1 MTLKSKISKQLLEN
15 TIQQANGN
23 VRKAAML
30 MSDVLGEVISPEL
43 MRYYIRQLPVWE
55 KKITE
60 KPEPKI
66 LIFDIETAP
75 IQAYVWDLWKQDVG
89 LPMIIKDW
97 YVLCWSAKWLHSDKV
112 MHDALYLHK
121 DYNKEEDCEYN
132 IIESIWTLLD
142 SCDIAV
148 AHNGKSFDKK
158 KLNAKFLQYGFP
170 EPTYKLVDTMLIA
183 KGNFALTS
191 NKLDYI
197 TKKFGGEGKIST
209 SFDLWK
215 GCMNGDKASWQRM
228 IEYCDRDVK
237 ELEQVYLTLRPWDK
251 MSPNYGQYLD
261 QNKLVCNSCG
271 SDLLTYDKDIHTGV
285 STYEVYQC
293 TDCGKKMRKRKSVK
307 KTETMVNI

>member
-1 MTLKSKISKQLLEN
+1 MGTIKSKISKTLLDNVMKE
-15 TIQQANGN
+15 ANNN
-23 VRKAAML
+23 VRKAAMIL
-30 MSDVLGEVISPEL
+30 TDAINETISPEL
-43 MRYYIRQLPVWE
+43 MRYYLREFIP
-55 KKITE
+55 KNKFDSD
-60 KPEPKI
+60 KPKI

-75 IQAYVWDLWKQDVG
+75 MQVYTWGLFQQDIG

-97 YVLCWSAKWLHSDKV
+97 YVLCWSAKWLDEDKIL
-112 MHDALYLHK
+112 HDALNLHK
-121 DYNKEEDCEYN
+121 EYKSDNDCEYEV
-132 IIESIWTLLD
+132 IESIWTLLD

-158 KLNAKFLQYGFP
+158 KLNAKFLEYGFP

-215 GCMNGDKASWQRM
+215 GCMNGDKTSWTKM
-228 IEYCDRDVK
+228 VEYCDRDVQ

-251 MSPNYGQYLD
+251 LSPNYGQYLD
-261 QNKLVCNSCG
+261 QNKLVCNACG
-271 SDLLTYDKDIHTGV
+271 SDLLTYEKDLHTGV
-285 STYEVYQC
+285 STYEVFIC
-293 TDCGKKMRKRKSVK
+293 NDCGKKMRTRKSVK
-307 KTETMVNI
+307 KTDTMVNI